1 MLGRN
6 TKTFSSTTKIIE
18 KYKNKSKIELKE
30 PEVLKVM
37 SIKYQMYF
45 SLGVQAH
52 KVLIEHLSIIFNIGQ
67 KLFATHEIY
76 LPDFSNGLLV

>member
-45 SLGVQAH
+45 SLGVEAH
-52 KVLIEHLSIIFNIGQ
+52 IK
-67 KLFATHEIY
+67 Y
-76 LPDFSNGLLV
+76 

>member
-30 PEVLKVM
+30 VLKVM

-45 SLGVQAH
+45 SLGVEAH